1 MKSNIKV
8 LGSCKR
14 EVELNI
20 DASEVKEEF
29 DKILAQYSST
39 VKMPGFRPGKA
50 PKDIIKHRFYP
61 EIKESL
67 ISSFVPKALSSE
79 LKALNL
85 KPIGVPVVDDL
96 HFEEGQ
102 ALRFKAQFEILP
114 DFKLPEYKKIKVKKR
129 NASVTDQEINQSLE
143 ELRSKA
149 AEYIPVEGRGVRDG
163 DLVIVEIKGRD
174 LKTKK
179 MLPAEKGAILV
190 GHPDNEEVLNKNLIG
205 MDPGGKKEFIIDYD
219 INYKNKRLAGKKIE
233 YELKV
238 NSVKGKNLPELNDEF
253 AKDLGEFKDLNDL
266 REKIKKQL
274 ISSKERAVE
283 KEVVDEII
291 KRISE
296 KVETELPE
304 TLVEQEQMAI
314 LEHTLSSASRREYKN
329 EDIEKLKAGLRSK
342 AEENIK
348 NHLILARIA
357 EQEGLHVSDEEIHE
371 EAKAMAK
378 INNIP
383 LSTVVES
390 INREG
395 KRESLKNSLQLK
407 KAVDFLI
414 KNAIIMKSDSL

>member
-1 MKSNIKV
+1 MTSNIKV

-14 EVELNI
+14 EIELNV

-29 DKILAQYSST
+29 NKILAQYSSR
-39 VKMPGFRPGKA
+39 VKIPGFRPGKA
-50 PKDIIKHRFYP
+50 PKDIIKQRFYP

-67 ISSFVPKALSSE
+67 ISSLVPKVLSSE

-85 KPIGVPVVDDL
+85 KPIGAPVVEDL
-96 HFEEGQ
+96 HFEEEQ
-102 ALRFKAQFEILP
+102 PLHFKAQFEILP
-114 DFKLPEYKKIKVKKR
+114 DFKLPEYNKIKVKKR
-129 NASVTDQEINQSLE
+129 NASVTDQEVNQSLE

-149 AEYIPVEGRGVRDG
+149 AEYIPVEGRGVRDD

-179 MLPAEKGAILV
+179 MLPAEKGSILI
-190 GHPDNEEVLNKNLIG
+190 GRPDNEEVLNKNLIG
-205 MDPGGKKEFIIDYD
+205 MNPGEEKEFIIDYD

-233 YELKV
+233 YHLRV
-238 NSVKGKNLPELNDEF
+238 NSIKGKNLPELDDEF

-266 REKIKKQL
+266 KEKIKKEL
-274 ISSKERAVE
+274 MSSKEKAVE

-304 TLVEQEQMAI
+304 ALVEQEQMAI
-314 LEHTLSSASRREYKN
+314 LEHTLSLASRREYKH

-348 NHLILARIA
+348 SHLILAKIA
-357 EQEGLHVSDEEIHE
+357 EQEELHVSEEEIHE
-371 EAKAMAK
+371 EAKAIAK
-378 INNIP
+378 MNNIP
-383 LSTVVES
+383 LSIVVES
-390 INREG
+390 INKEG
-395 KRESLKNSLQLK
+395 KRETLKKSLQLK

-414 KNAIIMKSDSL
+414 KNAIINKSDPL